1 MIQWTQPPAVSFE
14 KELLIMDEKNLNRKP
29 RTDTAAAA
37 ELFDKLPTASQAAII
52 ERMKSLL
59 SKEAVDFIGRM

>member
-1 MIQWTQPPAVSFE
+1 
-14 KELLIMDEKNLNRKP
+14 MDEKNLNRKP

-37 ELFDKLPTASQAAII
+37 ELFEKLPTASQAAII

-59 SKEAVDFIGRM
+59 SKEAVDFTGRM